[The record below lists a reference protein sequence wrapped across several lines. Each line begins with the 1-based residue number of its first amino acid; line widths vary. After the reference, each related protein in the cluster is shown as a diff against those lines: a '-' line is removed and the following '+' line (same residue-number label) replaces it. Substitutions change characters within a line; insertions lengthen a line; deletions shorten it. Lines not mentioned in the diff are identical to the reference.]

1 MSLPTPVPLRK
12 NKKIIPKDELMFWVE
27 NNVNTDGATIVQ
39 IRDAHLWTVGDY
51 ERHRL
56 DVFEKHYAEGE
67 GEFCWTYRIA
77 ERSYFLHYNPSS
89 KTIEDKTLGRYIDK
103 KKKGLFK

>member
-1 MSLPTPVPLRK
+1 MGLPSPVPLRK

-39 IRDAHLWTVGDY
+39 IRDAHLWTIGDY

-77 ERSYFLHYNPSS
+77 ERSYFLHYNPTT
-89 KTIEDKTLGRYIDK
+89 KTIEEKTLGRYVGT
-103 KKKGLFK
+103 KKGIF

>member
-27 NNVNTDGATIVQ
+27 NNVNTDGANIVQ
-39 IRDAHLWTVGDY
+39 IRDAHLWTLGDY

-67 GEFCWTYRIA
+67 GDFCWTCRIA

-89 KTIEDKTLGRYIDK
+89 KTIEDKTLGRYVDDK
-103 KKKGLFK
+103 KGIF